1 MINRLSV
8 QRKSDFMPACASPS
22 GFTAPYLVISLSEN
36 VFSCRVYSTSGTQ

>member
-22 GFTAPYLVISLSEN
+22 GFTAPYYFSISPTCDFPFGER
-36 VFSCRVYSTSGTQ
+36 VFM